1 MTIFADTSAFLAML
15 DVRDKNAPAAHI
27 IWMQL
32 VQEDDVVITSS
43 YVLLEAFALIQNRLG
58 LIAVRDFQDKIVPML
73 EIEWVGPS
81 LYQAGLAALLTA
93 NRRQLSLV
101 DCVSFETCR
110 RNGIDTVFAFDQHFI
125 EQGFTCLLP

>member
-81 LYQAGLAALLTA
+81 LHQAGLAALLTA

-125 EQGFTCLLP
+125 EQGFTCLRP